1 MTAYLFFACLS
12 GSERRID
19 NRGRKKLLRQ
29 SPSCPSAR
37 LAPMLPSLLMLTDQ
51 IVSLL
56 IAERDKLN
64 RAIEALQG
72 TKRRGRPPKSGI
84 ALTASAPS
92 RGGRRGRTFTSA
104 QRKAQAKRM
113 KEYWAAKKKKS

>member
-1 MTAYLFFACLS
+1 MQTQRSLIRVRVTLAFLAWLAA
-12 GSERRID
+12 GATLARAQELGIIA
-19 NRGRKKLLRQ
+19 KKPTKPKLQ
-29 SPSCPSAR
+29 SAQ

-51 IVSLL
+51 IISLL

-84 ALTASAPS
+84 VLTASAP
-92 RGGRRGRTFTSA
+92 
-104 QRKAQAKRM
+104 
-113 KEYWAAKKKKS
+113 